1 MYRYEHDELN
11 AASLKTFRNRL
22 EALRTQ
28 HAHNIDKFCK
38 ETTIPRRTY
47 NSWTLAHENKNS
59 YGYNAPS
66 IENALIIARTYHV
79 SLDYLF
85 GLSDFTSPERD
96 FIGKEI
102 GLDDNA
108 IKSLQTIKKAEPDV
122 IPYINFIIG
131 SLHIVDIVNRF
142 KQLINPVQE
151 IPVYVNPDTNELYPI
166 TENVFNNGSRKNVRM
181 LKYKPS
187 DGKALGFNSELIEQT
202 ALNKI
207 SDLFRSMR
215 DTWNKTHKNKN

>member
-1 MYRYEHDELN
+1 MYNDELN
-11 AASLKTFRNRL
+11 TDSLETFRNRL
-22 EALRTQ
+22 EALRKQ
-28 HAHNIDKFCK
+28 HSHNIQDFC
-38 ETTIPRRTY
+38 EYADIRRRTY

-66 IENALIIARTYHV
+66 IENALKIAKAYNV
-79 SLDYLF
+79 SLDYMF

-96 FIGKEI
+96 FIGKQI

-108 IKSLQTIKKAEPDV
+108 IKSLQAIKKTEPDV

-131 SLHIVDIVNRF
+131 SLHIVDIANRF

-151 IPVYVNPDTNELYPI
+151 IPVYVNPDTDELYPI

-215 DTWNKTHKNKN
+215 DTWNKTHKN